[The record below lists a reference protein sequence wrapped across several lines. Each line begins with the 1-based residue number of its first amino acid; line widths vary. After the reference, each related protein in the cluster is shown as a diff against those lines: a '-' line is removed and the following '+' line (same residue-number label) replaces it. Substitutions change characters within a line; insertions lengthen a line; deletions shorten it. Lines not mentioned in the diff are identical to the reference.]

1 MDKQALL
8 DYANNMEDDEEVF
21 AIIYS
26 KADVSQ
32 WFRDESHKTLVPP
45 DDDIY
50 SALSGWEDNMDLS
63 CSVNLADAF
72 TDICDVLLD
81 NEKKRTQ

>member
-1 MDKQALL
+1 MDKQAML

-32 WFRDESHKTLVPP
+32 WFHDEDHKTIVPP

-50 SALSGWEDNMDLS
+50 EALRCWSDNMDLS
-63 CSVNLADAF
+63 CTTCLA
-72 TDICDVLLD
+72 TDFDDLCQELLSL
-81 NEKKRTQ
+81 EKKRTQ